1 MFNRIRGIYPAI
13 ILLVL
18 LTACA
23 ASGESYDCDWVTYT
37 EDDGLVNNWIASI
50 AFEESGA
57 VWAGTWGGGLSRFD
71 GVENW
76 FNTTSGDNLRSN
88 YVDALVVDH
97 EGALWMGTTSGL
109 GRYDPN
115 SQQWDHLGRDFFGSN
130 VIVGSDPG
138 PQAIAVGADGSL
150 YFAYWLGDLRIFDGE
165 EWHLQQPGGLL
176 MSVDVAANN
185 SIWVGVHN
193 RGVMHIDQGG
203 STLYTKDDGLPGVVV
218 FDVGVAPDQTVWA
231 ATDGGAAH
239 FDGDRWRAYTDELVY
254 PVASSV
260 TFTPDGAVW
269 FGSRGGVSRFDGKRW
284 TLWPMEDANRD
295 DWNTPIETAPD
306 GSVWFG
312 TWKGLMHCE

>member
-1 MFNRIRGIYPAI
+1 MKKRVRGICPVI
-13 ILLVL
+13 ILLIL

-23 ASGESYDCDWVTYT
+23 AGEKPYECNWVTYT
-37 EDDGLVNNWIASI
+37 EDDGLVDNWIASI

-57 VWAGTWGGGLSRFD
+57 VWVGTWGGGMSRFD

-76 FNTTSGDNLRSN
+76 FNTTSGENLRSN
-88 YVDALVVDH
+88 YVKALAVDQGGVV
-97 EGALWMGTTSGL
+97 WFGTTAGI

-115 SQQWDHLGRDFFGSN
+115 SQQWDHYGRSSELSE
-130 VIVGSDPG
+130 IVVG
-138 PQAIAVGADGSL
+138 PDGAVW
-150 YFAYWLGDLRIFDGE
+150 FAQWLGELESYDGA
-165 EWHLQQPGGLL
+165 EWHSQEPGGLL
-176 MSVDVAANN
+176 MSVDIADNG

-193 RGVMHIDQGG
+193 QGVVHIDQGG
-203 STLYTKDDGLPGVVV
+203 STRYTKDDGLPGVVV
-218 FDVGVAPDQTVWA
+218 YDVGVAPDQTVWA
-231 ATDGGAAH
+231 ATDGGVAH
-239 FDGDRWRAYTDELVY
+239 FDGEKWIAYTDDLVY

-269 FGSRGGVSRFDGKRW
+269 FGSRGGVSRFDGKHW
-284 TLWPMEDANRD
+284 TLWPMDDANRD